1 MPFISPMYPR
11 CLLHA
16 LRGATGLG
24 PRGDVI
30 AELDW
35 CVGEVMAALEK
46 EGILDNT
53 MIIFPVIMDRYW
65 MMVIWTE
72 HMN

>member
-1 MPFISPMYPR
+1 MPFISPMYPA

-16 LRGATGLG
+16 LRRDRTGTQ
-24 PRGDVI
+24 RDVI

>member
-1 MPFISPMYPR
+1 
-11 CLLHA
+11 
-16 LRGATGLG
+16 
-24 PRGDVI
+24 
-30 AELDW
+30 
-35 CVGEVMAALEK
+35 MAALEK

>member
-1 MPFISPMYPR
+1 M
-11 CLLHA
+11 
-16 LRGATGLG
+16 
-24 PRGDVI
+24 I